1 MGNGSSDWKY
11 YDTNFSDL
19 IPKMTMLLVMV
30 DGQIP
35 HNCVGLI
42 KDDNSANLTNLDLIE
57 TFVQNLPLNTLEKNN
72 SKPLLPI
79 PNAGQIIMSLPICSL
94 LSSLGQRCKV
104 YSTSAQTTHRLFTD
118 QKIENIEL
126 GSSKASIE
134 TDDWYYSIGN
144 VEENDSGFTFDFTDD
159 ALLATYHTQSTYYVE
174 LDKGSMTWVI
184 VGDELGYNS
193 GRKEEHIGKYISYDS
208 PIILPITQ

>member
-1 MGNGSSDWKY
+1 MISLIINKFVWDNKNMVQYLKSIGLALVLSVGMGSLGIAESESTEPD
-11 YDTNFSDL
+11 
-19 IPKMTMLLVMV
+19 
-30 DGQIP
+30 
-35 HNCVGLI
+35 
-42 KDDNSANLTNLDLIE
+42 
-57 TFVQNLPLNTLEKNN
+57 TLEKNN

-118 QKIENIEL
+118 QKIKNIEI
-126 GSSKASIE
+126 GSSEASIE

-159 ALLATYHTQSTYYVE
+159 ALLATYLTQSTYYVE

-193 GRKEEHIGKYISYDS
+193 GRDEENLGKYISYDS
-208 PIILPITQ
+208 PIMLPITQ